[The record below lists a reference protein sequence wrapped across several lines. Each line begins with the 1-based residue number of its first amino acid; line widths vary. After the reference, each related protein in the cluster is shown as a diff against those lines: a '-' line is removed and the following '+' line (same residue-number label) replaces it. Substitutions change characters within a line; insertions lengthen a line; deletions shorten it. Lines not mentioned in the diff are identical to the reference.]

1 MINKGRGKYIENGSN
16 LSKDTV
22 NKSEYEDLAA
32 ARRTVEEGEHE
43 QHEREP
49 GGRPTLVKLSYFNK
63 TCRAKRE
70 DNEKI

>member
-16 LSKDTV
+16 LSKDV

-43 QHEREP
+43 QHERARGTADP
-49 GGRPTLVKLSYFNK
+49 R
-63 TCRAKRE
+63 
-70 DNEKI
+70 KIIVL